1 MSQNIFYSAASAG
14 GARTA
19 SGTSTGTAPV
29 LNNLEKGK
37 EAGEPRYIV
46 NPLFVSDNS
55 FKELKDPRLHN
66 RTSLPEGSLFIP
78 ADLVKKTK
86 KYRVTGNSSEGPGP
100 NTITRDRLVA
110 ARLAAEPST
119 PPPTNKGK
127 GRYVSPPPRPSRRQ
141 AGTRDEGMEAQARR
155 IQQQIDNVYAQ
166 RDELYMDIEALKKRK
181 QECLVMSRGNSWA
194 SKPRAAQNDPDM
206 FGPRIPSDAT
216 DGGDMSE
223 YILQDAA
230 MIADWRKRS
239 KDLGVPHVQINDPNS
254 FASRANTG
262 VSVPGRLFSPKKTNS
277 SPELT
282 PDEYRK
288 RHNQWVAKERK
299 GGNGSKSQGRGA
311 RARIGRDGPVSR
323 RAEKARKERKAGGT
337 EEAPVWLRV
346 PENAERQLSEESIN
360 SQFIIDNKEDI
371 FIMNGKQYV
380 LVEKDQE
387 FRKDSAA
394 KSAKAPSTQ
403 SELRKFAKEMFSQKR
418 ADKPAYLIDE
428 VDHDSMSDKEY
439 GIYLN
444 AASSEELEEDEIIQI
459 FIKGAKDKKKGDKTV
474 SRSEAKYP

>member
-1 MSQNIFYSAASAG
+1 MSQNIFYSAASA

-46 NPLFVSDNS
+46 NPLFASKNS
-55 FKELKDPRLHN
+55 FKELRNPQLHN

-110 ARLAAEPST
+110 ARLAAEPTT

-127 GRYVSPPPRPSRRQ
+127 GRYTSPPPRPSKRPANQ
-141 AGTRDEGMEAQARR
+141 RDEGMEAQARR
-155 IQQQIDNVYAQ
+155 LQQQIDNVYAQ
-166 RDELYMDIEALKKRK
+166 RDELYMDIKALKKRK
-181 QECLVMSRGNSWA
+181 EECLVKSHGNSWA
-194 SKPRAAQNDPDM
+194 SKPRAAQSDPDM

-216 DGGDMSE
+216 DGGNQSE

-239 KDLGVPHVQINDPNS
+239 QDLGVPHVQINDPNS

-262 VSVPGRLFSPKKTNS
+262 VRVPGRLFSPKKTNS

-282 PDEYRK
+282 PAEYRK

-299 GGNGSKSQGRGA
+299 GGSGSKSQGPRA
-311 RARIGRDGPVSR
+311 RARVGRDGPISR
-323 RAEKARKERKAGGT
+323 RAEKARKERKG
-337 EEAPVWLRV
+337 
-346 PENAERQLSEESIN
+346 
-360 SQFIIDNKEDI
+360 
-371 FIMNGKQYV
+371 
-380 LVEKDQE
+380 
-387 FRKDSAA
+387 
-394 KSAKAPSTQ
+394 
-403 SELRKFAKEMFSQKR
+403 
-418 ADKPAYLIDE
+418 
-428 VDHDSMSDKEY
+428 
-439 GIYLN
+439 
-444 AASSEELEEDEIIQI
+444 
-459 FIKGAKDKKKGDKTV
+459 
-474 SRSEAKYP
+474 